1 MQNALRS
8 DYDESLRDFFRI
20 VRLKTRYVP
29 DKVLLRCVR
38 QLNLKRRHCIK
49 RTASSDKFLNIATEE
64 IIAASN
70 RQVLTYVTVLFGD
83 FIPGSFRETS
93 LGKTHIAGRI
103 LKNGPIIALKRSVYN
118 GDHGVSK
125 TYTLIIYDPVA

>member
-1 MQNALRS
+1 MQSALKS
-8 DYDESLRDFFRI
+8 DYNESLRDFFQI
-20 VRLKTRYVP
+20 VRSKARYVP
-29 DKVLLRCVR
+29 DNVLLCCVR

-64 IIAASN
+64 VIAVSN

-83 FIPGSFRETS
+83 FIPGRFQETS
-93 LGKTHIAGRI
+93 LGKSHNAGRI

-118 GDHGVSK
+118 SVHGVSK
-125 TYTLIIYDPVA
+125 TYTLIIYDSAA